1 MLRQNSLKRAGLDK
15 MNIKAETNEY
25 YGGTHR
31 SYLRVRK
38 IQQLFDCS
46 TALLLYC
53 STALS
58 VGIYIQYWLPL

>member
-1 MLRQNSLKRAGLDK
+1 MLRQNSLKRADIDR

-46 TALLLYC
+46 TALLL
-53 STALS
+53 SLWVHSILAS
-58 VGIYIQYWLPL
+58 IVV